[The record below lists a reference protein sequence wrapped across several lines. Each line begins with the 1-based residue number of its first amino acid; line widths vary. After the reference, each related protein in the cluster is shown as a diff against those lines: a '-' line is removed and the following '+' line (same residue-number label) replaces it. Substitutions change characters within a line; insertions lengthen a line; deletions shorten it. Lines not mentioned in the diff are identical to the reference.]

1 MPLHSSHRLAPLVP
15 GCPLLGNALEMAKD
29 PIQFWVGA
37 ARKHG
42 SVFRVRYPTAPGE
55 MTVISGLAANEFA
68 TKHGHEV
75 FTTREYYQKLT
86 RETGTTNYICA
97 LDGDNHAYFRSV
109 VKPAPRSRRSL
120 CPGHDPDGSREGR
133 GFKRRCVYSRRRV
146 SA

>member
-15 GCPLLGNALEMAKD
+15 GWPLLGNALEMAKD

-109 VKPAPRSRRSL
+109 VKPALSREAESL

-133 GFKRRCVYSRRRV
+133 GFKR
-146 SA
+146 